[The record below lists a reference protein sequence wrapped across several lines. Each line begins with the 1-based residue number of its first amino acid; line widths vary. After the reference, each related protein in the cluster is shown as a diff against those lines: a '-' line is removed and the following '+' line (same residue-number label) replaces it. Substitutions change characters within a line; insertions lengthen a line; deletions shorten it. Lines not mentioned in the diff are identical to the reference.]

1 MIQELKYNGIT
12 TVPSDYECPDGD
24 MSGMINAVIED
35 GVVRPLCPPNPIYTP
50 SPGFTVKYIHK
61 VNNGERTNYILIKDN
76 TLYWYDSEETDE
88 NKQYKSIKDI
98 LKIKSVNA
106 IGNTLV
112 VIADEGM
119 HYILW
124 KANTYKYLGTHI
136 PDLSISFGLQ
146 GHVRFKYINDLT
158 YNEISEGSKYNEFSD
173 DNKRMITNQVLAD
186 VNSFIAEETINKGRF
201 CFPFFIRYAL
211 RLYDETLVHHSAPI
225 LMMPST
231 TECPIVLM
239 PRIDKKSATG
249 NMMLVASDVD
259 YLVLP
264 NQSAIKDDWSDIVKD
279 VVIYASKPIYT
290 YDQNG
295 ECKKFL
301 ESNGKLSNNYFIGK
315 PYIASIS
322 STPGKD
328 VLMSWNDS
336 DYNAETKEQFG
347 KYFEWSWYD
356 LYCMF
361 YADEKFTSKREK
373 PYDMLELP
381 MRDKENIREDIIN
394 TSTFYLLKS
403 LPIENMD
410 LSKTDRSV
418 LEIGKDYLQSL
429 TSREVMTDDYLTHDR
444 KIPSYTFAFNNRL
457 NIANVKRELY
467 KGYNP
472 YSMFSYCQG
481 EYSYTF
487 HDQSLLI
494 NESDGGFQYN
504 MRIDAFIKNENED
517 KVVRHIADYTEEK
530 IPIAKF
536 RRPDASGKPI
546 ETDWGSYL
554 FYPNNNAYKI
564 RISEKYSTNSDI
576 DDPDIPVD
584 DSDFNN
590 PNDSDINKPDID
602 DDLDTGIKNI
612 KPDFEYDINARFEY
626 NLEPH
631 SFLNGS
637 FHYIGRDIHN
647 NFEAIKE
654 PPKDVIVLYKP
665 PIVSDPNK
673 VYTSEINNPFFFPV
687 TGINTIGTGEILGIS
702 SAVKA
707 LSQGQFGQFPMYV
720 FATDGVW
727 ALETSA
733 SGTFTTKQPVTRDV
747 CICPESITQ
756 VDGAVLFA
764 TDRGIMMLQ
773 GSTANCISLD
783 LDKDAQD
790 LTAFPHLI
798 ELLNKHDYPIP
809 SVDSNFKEY
818 VKDCRMI
825 YDYVNQRII
834 VANPNATYAYVY
846 SMKSNTWGMIESTI
860 ADSIN
865 SYPEAYAVDKNGAL
879 IDFSN
884 PTIKDV
890 KATLVTR
897 PIKFEAPNDLKT
909 IRTIVQRGMI
919 ERRDVK
925 FILYGSRDLVNWYA
939 LASTTTSFLK
949 GISGT
954 PYKYFRLA
962 IMADL
967 KEDKSIYGATI
978 DVEPKYNNRIR

>member
-35 GVVRPLCPPNPIYTP
+35 GVVRPLCPPTPIYTP

-61 VNNGERTNYILIKDN
+61 VGERTNYILTNESD
-76 TLYWYDSEETDE
+76 LYWYNGVGEIRIEIPIPGIPRI
-88 NKQYKSIKDI
+88 KSIN
-98 LKIKSVNA
+98 S

-112 VIADEGM
+112 VIADEGI

-124 KANTYKYLGTHI
+124 SIEEQKYKYLGDHI
-136 PDLSISFGLQ
+136 PHLDISFGLQ
-146 GHVRFKYINDLT
+146 GHVRFFSISREDDLAYDYDKRREGFFKFT
-158 YNEISEGSKYNEFSD
+158 FDSISGENKFGFFSD
-173 DNKRMITNQVLAD
+173 ENKKKITDQVLAK
-186 VNSFIAEETINKGRF
+186 VNLFIQQQTIEKGRF
-201 CFPFFIRYAL
+201 CFPFFVRYAL
-211 RLYDETLVHHSAPI
+211 RLYDGTLVNHSAPI

-231 TECPIVLM
+231 TECPLVFVHEYNTNEAQGDI
-239 PRIDKKSATG
+239 
-249 NMMLVASDVD
+249 MLVASDID

-264 NQSAIKDDWSDIVKD
+264 SQTELKEKWGDIVKS
-279 VVIYASKPIYT
+279 VAVFISKPIYS

-295 ECKKFL
+295 ECKRFIDTKT
-301 ESNGKLSNNYFIGK
+301 SNTRFIGK
-315 PYIASIS
+315 PFIKEASNAVGEDILHLLKNS
-322 STPGKD
+322 NGE
-328 VLMSWNDS
+328 LES
-336 DYNAETKEQFG
+336 DTRIMPLVQ
-347 KYFEWSWYD
+347 KYYEWDWYD
-356 LYCMF
+356 FYYMF
-361 YADEKFTSKREK
+361 RPLIGDGPKRIDDENMKFFR
-373 PYDMLELP
+373 LELP
-381 MRDKENIREDIIN
+381 IKEEETISDSIIDN
-394 TSTFYLLKS
+394 SQFYLLKE
-403 LPIENMD
+403 LNIED
-410 LSKTDRSV
+410 LSFDTTDRTIIEV
-418 LEIGKDYLQSL
+418 GEEYLQSL
-429 TSREVMTDDYLTHDR
+429 TSREVMTDDYLTNDR
-444 KIPSYTFAFNNRL
+444 LLSSKTFVYNQRL
-457 NIANVKRELY
+457 NMGNIKRELY
-467 KGYNP
+467 KGFNP
-472 YSMFSYCQG
+472 YSMFTYVEGAAEFTRREHNKDDGTNFYNQG
-481 EYSYTF
+481 
-487 HDQSLLI
+487 LLNSI
-494 NESDGGFQYN
+494 GRNNSSQTE
-504 MRIDAFIKNENED
+504 MRVEVLIE
-517 KVVRHIADYTEEK
+517 
-530 IPIAKF
+530 
-536 RRPDASGKPI
+536 DASGDKIVRNEVDYENIPI
-546 ETDWGSYL
+546 GRFFSTSLVSPFVKQSWGSFL
-554 FYPNNNAYKI
+554 FYPNANAKKI
-564 RISEKYSTNSDI
+564 TIYDKNGSTVASIPYSL
-576 DDPDIPVD
+576 
-584 DSDFNN
+584 DS
-590 PNDSDINKPDID
+590 
-602 DDLDTGIKNI
+602 
-612 KPDFEYDINARFEY
+612 
-626 NLEPH
+626 H
-631 SFLNGS
+631 SFLNGAYHFIG
-637 FHYIGRDIHN
+637 FHHDRIATYQVDN
-647 NFEAIKE
+647 SMTLAKA
-654 PPKDVIVLYKP
+654 
-665 PIVSDPNK
+665 IVSDPNK
-673 VYTSEINNPFFFPV
+673 VYTSEINNPFYFPV

-733 SGTFTTKQPVTRDV
+733 SGTFTAKQPVTRDV

-756 VDGAVLFA
+756 VDSAVLFA
-764 TDRGIMMLQ
+764 TDRGVMMLQ

-818 VKDCRMI
+818 VKDCRMV

-846 SMKSNTWGMIESTI
+846 SMKSNKWGMIKSTI
-860 ADSIN
+860 VDSIN
-865 SYPEAYAVDKNGAL
+865 SYPEAYAVGKDGGL
-879 IDFSN
+879 LDYSN
-884 PTIKDV
+884 PKIKDV

-897 PIKFEAPNDLKT
+897 PIKFDAPNDLKT